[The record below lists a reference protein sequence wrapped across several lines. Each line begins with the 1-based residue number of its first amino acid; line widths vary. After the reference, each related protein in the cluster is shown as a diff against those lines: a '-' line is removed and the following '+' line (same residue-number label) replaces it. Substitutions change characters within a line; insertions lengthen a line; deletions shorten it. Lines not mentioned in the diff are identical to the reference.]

1 MADKN
6 KDDLLLEEI
15 LKNARADRKRIEDR
29 LTELATLENIE
40 PEVKVAIGRVTV
52 SSVEVLTKVN
62 SQLVEIMKVKV
73 RERLVRQPGEVLSAE
88 EAAAVFDEI
97 DDGKN

>member
-1 MADKN
+1 VADKN

>member
-1 MADKN
+1 MSDKN
-6 KDDLLLEEI
+6 RDDLLLEEI

-29 LTELATLENIE
+29 LTELANLENVE

-73 RERLVRQPGEVLSAE
+73 RERLVRQPGETLSPE
-88 EAAAVFDEI
+88 EAADVFDEI